1 MSTIRNVQVK
11 QQLGCEDRRAEG
23 NANGTRREAPPS
35 GESRD

>member
-11 QQLGCEDRRAEG
+11 QHEDRRAEG